1 MEGSADPLE
10 AVLEGSADPLEAV
23 LEGLADPL
31 EAVSEGSADPLE
43 ADLEGLGGSAELLEA
58 VLEGS
63 AEPLAEELV
72 TDSHGTQAWADA
84 GPDFLEEAWVPTNTD
99 PGPPEARTLDS
110 AVLNGQSEKTHTH
123 H

>member
-1 MEGSADPLE
+1 MEGLADPLE

-23 LEGLADPL
+23 LEGLAEPL
-31 EAVSEGSADPLE
+31 GAI
-43 ADLEGLGGSAELLEA
+43 LGGSAELLEA

-84 GPDFLEEAWVPTNTD
+84 GPDFLEEAWVLTNTD
-99 PGPPEARTLDS
+99 PGPPEASTLDS
-110 AVLNGQSEKTHTH
+110 AILSEQSEKTHTH
-123 H
+123 QV